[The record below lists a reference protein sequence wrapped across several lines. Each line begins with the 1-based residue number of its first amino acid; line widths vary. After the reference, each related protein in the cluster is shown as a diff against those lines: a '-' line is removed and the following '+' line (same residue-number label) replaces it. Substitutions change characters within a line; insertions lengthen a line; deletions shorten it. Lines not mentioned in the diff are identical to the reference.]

1 MDLLAKAG
9 LQGGITVHPTII
21 TWDPGASNTGDPVQR
36 TEMYRNQV
44 LDLNLVRVNPGFRKP
59 AHPFTEGDSL
69 MLILSGELKLQ
80 VDGEEYVLR
89 PMQLAV
95 IPRGAARGFEAGP
108 QGAMFAASHL
118 HLGDGAVPRS

>member
-1 MDLLAKAG
+1 
-9 LQGGITVHPTII
+9 
-21 TWDPGASNTGDPVQR
+21 
-36 TEMYRNQV
+36 
-44 LDLNLVRVNPGFRKP
+44 
-59 AHPFTEGDSL
+59 

-89 PMQLAV
+89 PVRLAV